1 MNNAIFQLDNF
12 EEEVDAKGTIPPD
25 LLRAKEKININIKW
39 MEKNFRPIISWLNN
53 RNFTSELVVPPAATE
68 QTNKVSSVRR
78 RPKYKSRKRKNSQR
92 RRATRRSKKTKPS

>member
-68 QTNKVSSVRR
+68 QTNKVSVRR